1 MAAGQT
7 EISGKY
13 PKYIPCAGPLYLPLG
28 AVVYIAPALSGV
40 YAINTPRGAF
50 ATPTHH
56 SICICYITARVLY
69 WIYMTE
75 PEGVARGRGHINQY
89 CTSAR
94 DITNLSRMKPYYACA
109 VVQHAVS
116 TIQYGRPYR
125 MLQVARHFSL
135 LTRNQNRLESLLVVA
150 RQCQASKE
158 SKEVSLWSRNNA
170 SPGYSEL

>member
-1 MAAGQT
+1 MFIQ
-7 EISGKY
+7 
-13 PKYIPCAGPLYLPLG
+13 YIMKIICY
-28 AVVYIAPALSGV
+28 
-40 YAINTPRGAF
+40 
-50 ATPTHH
+50 
-56 SICICYITARVLY
+56 ICICYITARVLY

-116 TIQYGRPYR
+116 TIQYAYGR
-125 MLQVARHFSL
+125 LQVARHFSL